1 MSLLSKI
8 KSEYKVE
15 KNEMSLS
22 DYLKEC
28 KKDCMAFASA
38 PERILAAIG
47 EPKIMDTKDDPR
59 LSGIHQNK
67 KIKVYPAFSEFYGMS
82 KLLITLFLSLN
93 MQHKV

>member
-1 MSLLSKI
+1 MLPMVVVDNNIYDKNKFMSLLSKI

-28 KKDCMAFASA
+28 KKNEMAFASA

-47 EPKIMDTKDDPR
+47 EPEIMDTKDDPR
-59 LSGIHQNK
+59 LSRIHQNK
-67 KIKVYPAFSEFYGMS
+67 KMKFH
-82 KLLITLFLSLN
+82 LFLN
-93 MQHKV
+93 HH